1 MIASMPSLYVMYRK
15 SNEKEIRYVGI
26 TVHED
31 VKKRY
36 ASHLEKTRSGVNRP
50 VNDWINKYDDVV
62 IAKVS
67 SPLTWE
73 EACKEEIAL
82 IAKLRLEGH
91 RLLNMTKGGDGSVGI
106 KDSEE
111 TRKKKSIAL
120 TGRIVSQETKNKIS
134 KANTGKKRSL
144 EAKKKMSDKKIGRK
158 LSIEHKE
165 KIANS
170 HRGSKRTLEQRIN
183 ISKSLK
189 GKKFTSEHYNNIVE
203 AQKRRRLREK
213 EEKRKNE

>member
-1 MIASMPSLYVMYRK
+1 MSMPSLYVMYRK
-15 SNEKEIRYVGI
+15 SNQKEIRYVGI

-31 VKKRY
+31 VKKRFT
-36 ASHLEKTRSGVNRP
+36 SHLEKTKSGVNRP
-50 VNDWINKYDDVV
+50 VNDWIKKYDDIV

-73 EACKEEIAL
+73 DACMEEIAL

-111 TRKKKSIAL
+111 TRKKKSLAQ
-120 TGRIVSQETKNKIS
+120 TGRIVSQETRDKIS

-144 EAKKKMSDKKIGRK
+144 EAKKKMSDKKFGRK
-158 LSIEHKE
+158 LSKEHRE

-170 HRGSKRTLEQRIN
+170 NTGGKRTLEQRIN

-189 GKKFTSEHYNNIVE
+189 GKKFTSEHYNNVVE
-203 AQKRRRLREK
+203 AQKKRRLREK